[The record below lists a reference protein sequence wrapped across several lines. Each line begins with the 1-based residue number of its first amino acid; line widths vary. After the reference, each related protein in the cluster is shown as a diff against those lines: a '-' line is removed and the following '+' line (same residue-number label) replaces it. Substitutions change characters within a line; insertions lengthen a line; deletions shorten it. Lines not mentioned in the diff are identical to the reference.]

1 MLLAGDIGGTKTDLA
16 VFSAEKGPRSPLA
29 QARFH
34 SADYPSL
41 EAMAREFLGHVSLP
55 VNRACFGVAGPVVGG
70 RARLTNLPWFLE
82 EMILREALNLQAA
95 RLLNDLEAIANA
107 VPHLL
112 PSDLHTLSTGVPV
125 TGGTIAVIAP
135 GTGLGEAFLTW
146 EGTDYHAHP
155 SEGGHAD
162 FAPISPAEI
171 ELLRYLQ
178 VRFGHVSCE
187 RVCSGS
193 GIPNLYDY
201 LKHSG
206 AALPSSEVAARLAA
220 AEDRTPLILQAALD
234 SQRPCPL
241 CAATLRLFIS
251 ILGAEAGNLA
261 LKVLA
266 TGGVYLGGGIP
277 PRILPALA
285 DGSFLEA
292 FRRKGRLAELLAR
305 VPVQVI
311 TSRVALIGAASYGL
325 RLPAKDREPDA
336 TEG

>member
-16 VFSAEKGPRSPLA
+16 VFSAEKGPRHPLA

-34 SADYPSL
+34 SADYPGL
-41 EAMAREFLGHVSLP
+41 EPMAQEFLAQVKLP
-55 VNRACFGVAGPVVGG
+55 VSQACFGVAGPVVGG
-70 RARLTNLPWFLE
+70 RARLTNLPWLVE
-82 EMILREALNLQAA
+82 ETALRQALNLRAA

-107 VPHLL
+107 VPHLV
-112 PSDLHTLSTGVPV
+112 PSDLHTLSVGAPV
-125 TGGTIAVIAP
+125 TGSAIAVIAP

-146 EGTDYHAHP
+146 EGTEYHAHA

-162 FAPISPAEI
+162 FAPNTPAEI
-171 ELLRYLQ
+171 ELLRFLQ
-178 VRFGHVSCE
+178 GRFGHVSYE
-187 RVCSGS
+187 HACSGH

-201 LKHSG
+201 LQHAG
-206 AALPSSEVAARLAA
+206 AVAASPDVAARLAA

-234 SQRPCPL
+234 AEKPCPL
-241 CAATLRLFIS
+241 CAATLQMFVS

-285 DGSFLEA
+285 DGRFCAA
-292 FRRKGRLAELLAR
+292 FQRKGRLTELLAR
-305 VPVQVI
+305 VPIHVI
-311 TSRVALIGAASYGL
+311 TNKVALIGAASYGL
-325 RLPAKDREPDA
+325 RLVRQGLSA
-336 TEG
+336 

>member
-34 SADYPSL
+34 SANYPSL
-41 EAMAREFLGHVSLP
+41 EAMAREFLAHAKVP
-55 VNRACFGVAGPVVGG
+55 VKQACFGVAGPVVGG
-70 RARLTNLPWFLE
+70 RARLTNLPWLVE
-82 EMILREALNLQAA
+82 ETALQGALNLQAA

-112 PSDLHTLSTGVPV
+112 PDDLHTLATGAPV
-125 TGGTIAVIAP
+125 TGGAIAVIAP

-146 EGTDYHAHP
+146 EGTGYHAHP

-162 FAPISPAEI
+162 FAPTSAAEI
-171 ELLRYLQ
+171 ELLQYLQ
-178 VRFGHVSCE
+178 GRFGHVSCE

-201 LKHSG
+201 LEQSGG
-206 AALPSSEVAARLAA
+206 AAASPEVAARLAT
-220 AEDRTPLILQAALD
+220 AEDRTPVILQAGLD
-234 SQRPCPL
+234 CAL
-241 CAATLRLFIS
+241 CAATVRLFVS

-285 DGSFLEA
+285 EGRFLEA
-292 FRRKGRLAELLAR
+292 FRRKGRFAELLER
-305 VPVQVI
+305 MPVHVI
-311 TSRVALIGAASYGL
+311 TSGVALIGAASYGL
-325 RLPAKDREPDA
+325 RLAR
-336 TEG
+336 